1 MDYSGKK
8 GKKWK
13 EDESRG
19 DVTASWT
26 RASVTKDEGSGRIL
40 AVIGAD
46 GN

>member
-8 GKKWK
+8 WKKWK

-19 DVTASWT
+19 DVTAIWT
-26 RASVTKDEGSGRIL
+26 RVSVTKDEGSGWIL
-40 AVIGAD
+40 TVIGAD